1 MRIGIV
7 TFFGPYGGAL
17 QCYALQH
24 ILRSLGHDVKVINR
38 KWGKFRPLE
47 KRTWLQNIKHQI
59 KEIVAPDPFNKFYN
73 QYYEFTQPIT
83 SNEILQEIGTKKFFD
98 VIIAGSDQPWNPE
111 CISTMGYYFYLD
123 WVSPDVKKY
132 AYAVSYGKDY
142 FPASAEE
149 IKKIK
154 AILQQYTA
162 ISVRESSGIK
172 ISQELFNVNVQQCLD
187 PTLLLDKENY
197 NKIITDK
204 KIRDKYICKFFLDN
218 NPTKQNIV
226 ESIAHE
232 TNLKIIDN
240 NPVFPRNKFLK
251 FIYQPIS
258 ISAWLRNIR
267 DAQYV
272 ITDSFHGTV
281 FSILFHKQFISINN
295 KKRGS
300 ARFESLLS
308 VLNLSYRLINEDN
321 LTPTN
326 ICKILH
332 KQIDYK
338 TIDSKLKSL
347 RIESIYFIQK
357 LHE

>member
-38 KWGKFRPLE
+38 KWGKFRLLE

-83 SNEILQEIGTKKFFD
+83 SNEILQEIGTKKYFD

-142 FPASAEE
+142 FPASSEE

-187 PTLLLDKENY
+187 PTLLLDRENY
-197 NKIITDK
+197 NKLISNNRIK
-204 KIRDKYICKFFLDN
+204 KKYLCIFFLDKN
-218 NPTKQNIV
+218 YSKKQL
-226 ESIAHE
+226 SMDIATQE
-232 TNLKIIDN
+232 NLQIIDN
-240 NPVFPRNKFLK
+240 NPGIPRTQFQQIFFK
-251 FIYQPIS
+251 PRS
-258 ISAWLRNIR
+258 ISEWLQNIR
-267 DAQYV
+267 DAQYI
-272 ITDSFHGTV
+272 ITDSFHGTI
-281 FSILFHKQFISINN
+281 FSILFHKQFICINN

-300 ARFESLLS
+300 ARFESVLRL
-308 VLNLSYRLINEDN
+308 LNLPERLINEECLVSDDVIN
-321 LTPTN
+321 VL
-326 ICKILH
+326 KEE
-332 KQIDYK
+332 IDYK
-338 TIDSKLKSL
+338 KIDSMLNILRKSSY
-347 RIESIYFIQK
+347 EFIK
-357 LHE
+357 HIK

>member
-24 ILRSLGHDVKVINR
+24 ILRSLRHDVKVINR
-38 KWGKFRPLE
+38 KWGKFRPIE
-47 KRTWLQNIKHQI
+47 KQTWLQKIKHQL
-59 KEIVAPDPFNKFYN
+59 KEIVAPNPFDKFYN
-73 QYYEFTQPIT
+73 QHYEFTQPVT
-83 SNEILQEIGTKKFFD
+83 SNAILQEIGTKKYFD

-111 CISTMGYYFYLD
+111 CISTMGHYFYLD

-142 FPASAEE
+142 FPASSEE

-154 AILQQYTA
+154 TILQQYTA

-172 ISQELFNVNVQQCLD
+172 ISQELFNVNAQQCLD
-187 PTLLLDKENY
+187 PTLLLDGKNY

-204 KIRDKYICKFFLDN
+204 RIKDKYICKFFLDN

-226 ESIAHE
+226 ISIAHK

-240 NPVFPRNKFLK
+240 NPVIPRNKFLK
-251 FIYQPIS
+251 FMYQPKS
-258 ISAWLRNIR
+258 ISTWLRNIR

-308 VLNLSYRLINEDN
+308 SLGLLYRLHEEEKVDTTSIITILNKKINYDIIE
-321 LTPTN
+321 
-326 ICKILH
+326 
-332 KQIDYK
+332 
-338 TIDSKLKSL
+338 SKLSDMRTASL
-347 RIESIYFIQK
+347 TYIRNIK
-357 LHE
+357 

>member
-38 KWGKFRPLE
+38 KWGKFRPIE
-47 KRTWLQNIKHQI
+47 KQTWLQKIKHQL
-59 KEIVAPDPFNKFYN
+59 KEIVAPNPFDKFYN
-73 QYYEFTQPIT
+73 QHYEFTQPVT
-83 SNEILQEIGTKKFFD
+83 SNAILQEIGTKKYFD

-111 CISTMGYYFYLD
+111 CISTMGHYFYLD

-142 FPASAEE
+142 FPASSEE

-154 AILQQYTA
+154 TILQQYTA

-172 ISQELFNVNVQQCLD
+172 ISQELFNVNAQQCLD
-187 PTLLLDKENY
+187 PTLLLDGKNY

-204 KIRDKYICKFFLDN
+204 RIKDKYICKFFLDN

-226 ESIAHE
+226 ISIAHK

-240 NPVFPRNKFLK
+240 NPVIPRNKFLK
-251 FIYQPIS
+251 FMYQPKS
-258 ISAWLRNIR
+258 ISTWLRNIR

-308 VLNLSYRLINEDN
+308 SLGLLYRLHEEEKVDTTSII
-321 LTPTN
+321 T
-326 ICKILH
+326 ILN
-332 KQIDYK
+332 K
-338 TIDSKLKSL
+338 TINYDIIESKLSDMRTASL
-347 RIESIYFIQK
+347 TYIRNIK
-357 LHE
+357 

>member
-17 QCYALQH
+17 QCYALQYV
-24 ILRSLGHDVKVINR
+24 LRSLGHDVKVINR
-38 KWGKFRPLE
+38 KWGKFRPHE

-83 SNEILQEIGTKKFFD
+83 SNAILQEIGTKKYFD

-111 CISTMGYYFYLD
+111 CISTMGHYFYLD

-142 FPASAEE
+142 FPASSEE

-154 AILQQYTA
+154 TILQQYTA

-172 ISQELFNVNVQQCLD
+172 ISQELFNVNAQQCLD
-187 PTLLLDKENY
+187 PTLLLDGKNY

-204 KIRDKYICKFFLDN
+204 RIKDKYICKFFLDN

-226 ESIAHE
+226 ISIAHK

-240 NPVFPRNKFLK
+240 NPVIPRNKFLK
-251 FIYQPIS
+251 FMYQPKS
-258 ISAWLRNIR
+258 ISTWLRNIR

-308 VLNLSYRLINEDN
+308 SLGLLYRLHEEEKVDTTSIITILNKKINYDIIE
-321 LTPTN
+321 
-326 ICKILH
+326 
-332 KQIDYK
+332 
-338 TIDSKLKSL
+338 SKLSDMRTASL
-347 RIESIYFIQK
+347 TYIRNIK
-357 LHE
+357 

>member
-38 KWGKFRPLE
+38 KWGKFRPIE
-47 KRTWLQNIKHQI
+47 KQTWLQKIKHHL
-59 KEIVAPDPFNKFYN
+59 KGIVAPNPFDKFYN
-73 QYYEFTQPIT
+73 QHYEFTQPVT
-83 SNEILQEIGTKKFFD
+83 SNAILQEIGTKKYFD

-111 CISTMGYYFYLD
+111 CISTMGHYFYLD

-142 FPASAEE
+142 FPASSEE

-154 AILQQYTA
+154 TILQQYTA

-172 ISQELFNVNVQQCLD
+172 ISQELFNVNAQQCLD
-187 PTLLLDKENY
+187 PTLLLDGKNY

-204 KIRDKYICKFFLDN
+204 RIKDKYICKFFLDN

-226 ESIAHE
+226 ISIAHK

-240 NPVFPRNKFLK
+240 NPVIPRNKFLK
-251 FIYQPIS
+251 FMYQPKS
-258 ISAWLRNIR
+258 ISTWLRNIR

-308 VLNLSYRLINEDN
+308 SLGLLYRLHEEEKVDTTSIITILNKKINYDIIE
-321 LTPTN
+321 
-326 ICKILH
+326 
-332 KQIDYK
+332 
-338 TIDSKLKSL
+338 SKLSDMRTASL
-347 RIESIYFIQK
+347 TYIRNIK
-357 LHE
+357 

>member
-17 QCYALQH
+17 QCYALQYV
-24 ILRSLGHDVKVINR
+24 LRSLGHDVKVMNR
-38 KWGKFRPLE
+38 KWGKFRPHE

-59 KEIVAPDPFNKFYN
+59 KEIVAPNPFNKFYN
-73 QYYEFTQPIT
+73 QYYEFTQPII
-83 SNEILQEIGTKKFFD
+83 SNEILQKIGTKKYFD

-142 FPASAEE
+142 FPASSEE

-187 PTLLLDKENY
+187 PTLLLDNENY
-197 NKIITDK
+197 NKIITNK

-240 NPVFPRNKFLK
+240 NPVIPHNKFQK
-251 FIYQPIS
+251 FMYQPKS

-281 FSILFHKQFISINN
+281 FSILFHKQFICINN

-300 ARFESLLS
+300 ARFESLLTS
-308 VLNLSYRLINEDN
+308 LDLLYCLQEEDKLN
-321 LTPTN
+321 TN
-326 ICKILH
+326 NIVTILN
-332 KQIDYK
+332 K
-338 TIDSKLKSL
+338 TINYNIIESKLSNMRTASL
-347 RIESIYFIQK
+347 TYIRNIK
-357 LHE
+357 